1 MYSIYVRTN
10 NQGIVTHIFSS
21 CFEKPKEGD
30 ILIKSGQGDEF
41 VHNYTDSLYGGGYKS
56 IYL

>member
-41 VHNYTDSLYGGGYKS
+41 VHNYTDSLYGGGV
-56 IYL
+56 